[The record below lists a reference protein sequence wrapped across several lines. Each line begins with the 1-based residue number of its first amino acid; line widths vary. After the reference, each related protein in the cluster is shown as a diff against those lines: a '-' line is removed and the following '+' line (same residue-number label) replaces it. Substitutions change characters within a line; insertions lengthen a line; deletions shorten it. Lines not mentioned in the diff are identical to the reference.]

1 MTFNLW
7 GGNVLLTLKKREKNT
22 SSHVPNKIWM
32 WSRILFLQ
40 NSNAFRIRSNH
51 ASWRIFVQRRGWV
64 SKRKAWKQGSQKCYK
79 MAENTT
85 MAQTTSPPPLL
96 WRLTWNAE
104 LTALEDGP
112 WRLRQHHHPPA
123 NLAVWSQRPRALKS
137 GLRLLDQK
145 QLTAH
150 KKRERRLK
158 TKHQET

>member
-51 ASWRIFVQRRGWV
+51 ASWRIFVRRRGWV

-112 WRLRQHHHPPA
+112 WRLRQHHHPPPTSPSDPRGPGPS
-123 NLAVWSQRPRALKS
+123 SQAWGYWTKS
-137 GLRLLDQK
+137 SWL
-145 QLTAH
+145 H
-150 KKRERRLK
+150 
-158 TKHQET
+158 TKSEKEG